1 MTSSDTHHLE
11 QNPLT
16 SIPFEIPFSSFS
28 PEQIEPAI
36 SQLIART
43 ESRIATIESL
53 ADELPTT
60 PLYQKV
66 AVTIESASEELE
78 LASVVIG
85 HLESVNSTPEWRAA
99 YNAIQQPLSRFSSR
113 ITLSEPLWLLIK
125 TLAAGDEIKSLP
137 SVAQRYVTKLVDDFR
152 RQGAELS
159 PESKNRLKEIDAEIA
174 TLTTTFAQH
183 TLDATNQHEWLF
195 EDEQPLRGLPPT
207 AREGA
212 AQSARERGKSGY
224 RLSLQAPSYIA
235 AMTYLEDAT
244 LREQIYRAFTT
255 RASSGGTDN
264 TSYLLKI
271 LALRRERAQLLG
283 FDHFADLV
291 LDDRMAKKG
300 EKAREFL
307 RSLARRVRSQAAREN
322 EELLDFRRK
331 IEGSDAPPLQAW
343 DVAFYSEKQRK
354 ALYDF
359 DEEEVRAYFPVDV
372 VLQGLFDVVSSLFG
386 VTISPSSLPVWHPD
400 VRAFTMYSASGET
413 IGSFYAD
420 LYPRESKRGGAW
432 MGEFIHGRPVDDN
445 DRLTPH
451 LGLICAN
458 FTPPT
463 ESRPALLAHDEVSTL
478 FHEFGHLI
486 HHLFSAVPIP
496 ALGGTKVAWD
506 FVELPSQILENWTW
520 HPEVLDR
527 LSSHYQTG
535 EKLPQSLFERMLG
548 ARNFRIANFLMR
560 QIGFGL
566 LDLALHIDYQ
576 PERDGDILAYARALA
591 APFSPTPLPAD
602 YAMVTTFNHLFSSP
616 VGYGAGYYSY
626 LWAEVLDADAFTR
639 FEQEGLFNRDTG
651 NAFRQAILSRGN
663 SADPISLFAEFMGRE
678 PLIDALLKRAGISSA
693 E

>member
-1 MTSSDTHHLE
+1 MTSSINDHSE

-16 SIPFEIPFSSFS
+16 AIPFEIPFSSFS
-28 PEQIEPAI
+28 ADQIQPAI
-36 SQLIART
+36 AELISRTELRIAR
-43 ESRIATIESL
+43 IEAL
-53 ADELPTT
+53 AKELPTR
-60 PLYQKV
+60 PLYHEV
-66 AVTIESASEELE
+66 AAALESAAEELE
-78 LASVVIG
+78 LASTVIG
-85 HLESVNSTPEWRAA
+85 HLESVNSTPEWRSA
-99 YNAIQQPLSRFSSR
+99 YSAIQQPLSLFSSR
-113 ITLSEPLWLLIK
+113 ITLSEPLWVLLK
-125 TLAAGDEIKSLP
+125 AVASSNEIEGLP
-137 SVAQRYVTKLVDDFR
+137 PVAQRYIRKLVDDFR

-159 PESKNRLKEIDAEIA
+159 PERKKRLREIDAEIA

-195 EDEQPLRGLPPT
+195 EDERPLRGLPPT
-207 AREGA
+207 AIEGA

-235 AMTYLEDAT
+235 AMTYLEDPA

-255 RASSGGTDN
+255 RASSGSTDN
-264 TSYLLKI
+264 TSYLLNT
-271 LALRRERAQLLG
+271 LALRKERAQLLG
-283 FDHFADLV
+283 FEHFADLV

-307 RSLARRVRSQAAREN
+307 QSLASRVRLQASREN

-343 DVAFYSEKQRK
+343 DVAFYAEKQRK

-400 VRAFTMYSASGET
+400 VRAFTMYSTSGEI

-432 MGEFIHGRPVDDN
+432 MGEFIHGRPVDNN

-535 EKLPQSLFERMLG
+535 EKLPKRLFERMLG

-566 LDLALHIDYQ
+566 LDLALHIDYL
-576 PERDGDILAYARALA
+576 PERDGGILDYARALA
-591 APFSPTPLPAD
+591 APFSPTPLPND

-639 FEQEGLFNRDTG
+639 FEQEGIFNRDTG
-651 NAFRQAILSRGN
+651 DAFRHAILSRGN

-678 PLIDALLKRAGISSA
+678 PSIDALLKRTGISSP